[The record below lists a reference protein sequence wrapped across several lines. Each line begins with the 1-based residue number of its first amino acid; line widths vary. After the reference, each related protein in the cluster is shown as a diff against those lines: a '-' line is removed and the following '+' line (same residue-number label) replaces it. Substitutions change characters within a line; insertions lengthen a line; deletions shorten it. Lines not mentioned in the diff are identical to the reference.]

1 MAAPTT
7 TIRVAAPYDFEV
19 IARLW
24 NVLHDQHV
32 DLVPDHFQRLPEP
45 WLLDSIERNCG
56 SPWTDF
62 LMAEVDE
69 VVRGFV
75 LVGIEDPTHPGVR
88 PTRRGIIYE
97 LVVDPD
103 FRSQGIGRLL
113 ADHASEWARQ
123 RGAEEMSLYVFEA
136 NQRAV
141 DFYLNSG
148 WHVEMRRMVRKI

>member
-1 MAAPTT
+1 MTPR
-7 TIRVAAPYDFEV
+7 IRLAAPYDFEV

-32 DLVPDHFQRLPEP
+32 ALVPAHFKRLPEP
-45 WLLDSIERNCG
+45 WLTDSIERNCT

-69 VVRGFV
+69 QVVGFA
-75 LVGIEDPTHPGVR
+75 LVGIEDPTHPGVC
-88 PTRRGIIYE
+88 PKRRGVIYE
-97 LVVDPD
+97 LVVEPE

-113 ADHASEWARQ
+113 SDHASEWAKQ

-136 NQRAV
+136 NQRAL